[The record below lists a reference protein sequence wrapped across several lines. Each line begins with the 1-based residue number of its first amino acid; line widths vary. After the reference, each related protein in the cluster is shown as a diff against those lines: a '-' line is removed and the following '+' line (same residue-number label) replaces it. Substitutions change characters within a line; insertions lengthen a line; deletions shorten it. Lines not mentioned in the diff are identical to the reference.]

1 MDNIEIL
8 EVSCPCVDGSE
19 LPFYGK
25 RAGFVSLNLTSI
37 IHFISGLDLSES
49 GKIDIGRNA
58 KGLILDL
65 LATDDFG
72 APPVLLFI
80 KFSTDDTDYDIS
92 IPFSNSTYLNL
103 NIYKTK

>member
-1 MDNIEIL
+1 DNFEIL

-25 RAGFVSLNLTSI
+25 HAGFVSLNLTSI
-37 IHFISGLDLSES
+37 IHFVSGLDLSES

-72 APPVLLFI
+72 APPVLLYIRFI
-80 KFSTDDTDYDIS
+80 SDDTDYEIS
-92 IPFSNSTYLNL
+92 VPYSNSTYITLNC
-103 NIYKTK
+103 TE